1 MCLIEIAR
9 TIFGL
14 SQRIEAA
21 WKATEKGDHD
31 RRIGGGIP
39 LAPLGSITC
48 WDGGRGGGLR
58 LGGAMAKWSLRF
70 RTGGV

>member
-31 RRIGGGIP
+31 RRMGGGIP

-48 WDGGRGGGLR
+48 WDGGEGGGVEI
-58 LGGAMAKWSLRF
+58 GWCHG
-70 RTGGV
+70 